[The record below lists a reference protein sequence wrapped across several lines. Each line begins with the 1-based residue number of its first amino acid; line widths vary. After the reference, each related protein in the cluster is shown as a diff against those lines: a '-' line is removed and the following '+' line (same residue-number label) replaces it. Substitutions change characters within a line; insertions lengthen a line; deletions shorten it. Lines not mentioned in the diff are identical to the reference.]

1 MKCLSVLTNVKINVN
16 LRCLN
21 INYHEEI
28 SILSYYQH
36 FCIL

>member
-1 MKCLSVLTNVKINVN
+1 MKFPPVLANVKNNVN

-28 SILSYYQH
+28 SILSYYQR